1 MPADLDLPIVNDL
14 PPTVRMDEAVQ
25 AVQRGLSIRRAS
37 QFFEVKPSSLH
48 RRIHGGQSA
57 AAAARKRQ
65 KLHQPEEEVLR
76 DYVLEQAS
84 KGSPLRP
91 GKVRELG
98 EAILQK
104 SFPDEQ
110 LGKNWIYG
118 FLHRYPEL
126 KDKLHKNRKPS
137 VPRAAKQDSR
147 IEVPRSAMMAVLA
160 IKEKEA
166 THSGKG
172 SHPQTIRSRTGV

>member
-1 MPADLDLPIVNDL
+1 MIPTDPDLPIVNDL
-14 PPTVRMDEAVQ
+14 QPRARMDEAVQ
-25 AVQRGLSIRRAS
+25 AVQRGLSIRAAS
-37 QFFEVKPSSLH
+37 RSFEVKPSSLH

-137 VPRAAKQDSR
+137 VQQSVRKDAQSV
-147 IEVPRSAMMAVLA
+147 VPRSAMMAMLA
-160 IKEKEA
+160 IREREE
-166 THSGKG
+166 TQIGKG
-172 SHPQTIRSRTGV
+172 PNPHTIRRP